1 MIDLVAFRDTP
12 IRRKLMLSFMLISGV
27 VVLLTC
33 GAFVANEL
41 LTYNDKALQGL
52 TTLGDVIALNSTASL
67 AFDNEA
73 DATEVLSALKARP
86 QIVAAALYDRN
97 GKLFASYPTSAS
109 ASSFRSS
116 PDSDGFRDE
125 NSLLIGYL
133 PVVQGDN
140 TRLGTL
146 YLASNKQAIY
156 DRLNRYAWLATA
168 VMIVSLIVA
177 YLLSTLL
184 QGHISRPV
192 LAMAETAKAIS
203 ERGDYSV
210 RATKE
215 GRDELG
221 LLTDAFNHMLEQIE
235 IQSRAIRDS
244 HERLNLALR
253 ASGVGTWNLDLG
265 ANRISFDE
273 FANPLFG
280 YPAGAYDAAFD
291 LFLQMIHRDDRPRVE
306 EELRSAPAAIG
317 GYESSFRVRWPDGSM
332 HDLSARG
339 KVVPGDDRQRTQMTG
354 VLWDVSERK
363 RAEERLV
370 RLLAELERSNKEL
383 ELFAYVASH
392 DLQEPLRMVSSYTQ
406 LLERRYSAKLDDD
419 AREFIGYAVDGA
431 TRMQRLINDL
441 LDFSRVG
448 TRAKPMEPTD
458 VAELLG
464 NVRANLSVAIEETGA
479 LVTNDF
485 MPVVT
490 ADAGQLGQ
498 LLQNL
503 IGNALKFRNG
513 GCPHV
518 HVRAVETPYHWE
530 FSVSDN
536 GIGIEKQYFDR
547 IFVIFQRLHTKG
559 DYPGTGIG
567 LALCKRIVERHGGK
581 IWVESTPKEGSTFSF
596 TLPKL
601 ASTGTR

>member
-1 MIDLVAFRDTP
+1 MAFRDTP

-33 GAFVANEL
+33 GAFVTNEL
-41 LTYNDKALQGL
+41 LTYKDRAFQGL
-52 TTLGDVIALNSTASL
+52 TTLGDIIATNSTAAL
-67 AFDNEA
+67 AFDNEG

-86 QIVAAALYDRN
+86 QIVAAALYDRS
-97 GKLFASYPTSAS
+97 GKLFASYPTSAP
-109 ASSFRSS
+109 ATFFKTS

-125 NSLLIGYL
+125 NSLLVGYL

-146 YLASNKQAIY
+146 YLASNKQAIF

-168 VMIVSLIVA
+168 VMLVSLIVA
-177 YLLSTLL
+177 YLLSALL

-192 LAMAETAKAIS
+192 LAMAETARAIS

-210 RATKE
+210 RAKKE
-215 GRDELG
+215 GQDEVG
-221 LLTDAFNHMLEQIE
+221 LLTDAFNHMLEEIE
-235 IQSRAIRDS
+235 VQSRAIHDS
-244 HERLNLALR
+244 HERLHLALK

-265 ANRISFDE
+265 ANRVSFDE
-273 FANPLFG
+273 YAIPLFG
-280 YPAGAYDAAFD
+280 HPTGSHDAAFNQ
-291 LFLQMIHRDDRPRVE
+291 FLEMVHSDDRPRVE
-306 EELRSAPAAIG
+306 EEIRSAPAAAG
-317 GYESSFRVRWPDGSM
+317 GYESSFRVLWPDGSM

-339 KVVPGDDRQRTQMTG
+339 KVVAGADREHAQMTG
-354 VLWDVSERK
+354 VIWDVTERK

-406 LLERRYSAKLDDD
+406 LLERRYSEKLDDD

-441 LDFSRVG
+441 LDFSRVS
-448 TRAKPMEPTD
+448 TRARPPERTD
-458 VAELLG
+458 VAEILG
-464 NVRANLSVAIEETGA
+464 NVRANLSVAIEEAGA
-479 LVTNDF
+479 LITNDF
-485 MPVVT
+485 MPVVM

-513 GCPHV
+513 GRPHV
-518 HVRAVETPYHWE
+518 HVRAVEAPHHWE
-530 FSVSDN
+530 FSVRDN

-581 IWVESTPKEGSTFSF
+581 IWVESTPNEGSTFSF

-601 ASTGTR
+601 ASIGTR

>member
-1 MIDLVAFRDTP
+1 MPFRNTP
-12 IRRKLMLSFMLISGV
+12 IRRKLMLILMLISGV

-33 GAFVANEL
+33 GAFVVNEL
-41 LTYNDKALQGL
+41 LTFKDKAFQSLN
-52 TTLGDVIALNSTASL
+52 TLGDVIATNSTASL

-73 DATEVLSALKARP
+73 DATEVLSTLKARP
-86 QIVAAALYDRN
+86 QIVAAALYDRQ
-97 GKLFASYPTSAS
+97 GRLFARYPAS
-109 ASSFRSS
+109 APATSFGSS
-116 PDSDGFRDE
+116 PERDGFRE
-125 NSLLIGYL
+125 EHSNLVGYL

-140 TRLGTL
+140 IRLGTL
-146 YLASNKQAIY
+146 YLASDKQAIY
-156 DRLNRYAWLATA
+156 DRFTRYAWLAAA
-168 VMIVSLIVA
+168 VMIVSLLVA
-177 YLLSTLL
+177 YLLAAVL
-184 QGHISRPV
+184 QGQISRPV
-192 LAMAETAKAIS
+192 LAMAKTAKAIS

-210 RATKE
+210 RAKKE
-215 GRDELG
+215 GRDEIG
-221 LLTDAFNHMLEQIE
+221 TLTDAFNHMLEQIE
-235 IQSRAIRDS
+235 IQDRAIRDS
-244 HERLNLALR
+244 HDRLNLALR
-253 ASGVGTWNLDLG
+253 ASGVGTWKLDL
-265 ANRISFDE
+265 AENRISVDE

-280 YPAGAYDAAFD
+280 YPAGSYDATFD
-291 LFLQMIHRDDRPRVE
+291 MFLKMIHRDDRARVE
-306 EELRSAPAAIG
+306 GEMRGSSAASG

-332 HDLSARG
+332 HDLTARG
-339 KVVPGDDRQRTQMTG
+339 KVVDGADRERTQMTG
-354 VLWDVSERK
+354 VIWDVTERK

-431 TRMQRLINDL
+431 NRMQRLINDL
-441 LDFSRVG
+441 LEFSRVS
-448 TRAKPMEPTD
+448 TRGKPLEKTD
-458 VAELLG
+458 VAEILG

-503 IGNALKFRNG
+503 VGNGIKFRNG
-513 GCPHV
+513 TRPHV
-518 HVRAVETPYHWE
+518 HVRAVEMPNHWE

-567 LALCKRIVERHGGK
+567 LALCKRIVERHGGR
-581 IWVESTPKEGSTFSF
+581 IWVESKPNEGSTFFF
-596 TLPKL
+596 TIPKL
-601 ASTGTR
+601 AYTGTT

>member
-1 MIDLVAFRDTP
+1 MAFRDTP
-12 IRRKLMLSFMLISGV
+12 IRRKLMLILMLISGV
-27 VVLLTC
+27 VVLVTC

-41 LTYNDKALQGL
+41 LTFKDKAFQSL
-52 TTLGDVIALNSTASL
+52 TTLGDVIAANSTASL

-86 QIVAAALYDRN
+86 QIIAAALYDRN
-97 GKLFASYPTSAS
+97 GKLFAKYPANAS
-109 ASSFRSS
+109 TSSFRAS
-116 PDSDGFRDE
+116 PDTDGFRDE
-125 NSLLIGYL
+125 HSYLVGYL
-133 PVVQGDN
+133 PVVQGEN

-156 DRLNRYAWLATA
+156 DRLTRYAWLTGA
-168 VMIVSLIVA
+168 VMLVSLAIA
-177 YLLSTLL
+177 YLLSAML
-184 QGHISRPV
+184 QGHVSRPV

-203 ERGDYSV
+203 QRGDYSV
-210 RATKE
+210 RARKE
-215 GRDELG
+215 GHDEVG
-221 LLTDAFNHMLEQIE
+221 LLTDAFNLMLEQIE
-235 IQSRAIRDS
+235 KQDRAIREH
-244 HERLNLALR
+244 HERLNLALK

-265 ANRISFDE
+265 ENRISLDE

-280 YPAGAYDAAFD
+280 YPAASYDAAYD
-291 LFLQMIHRDDRPRVE
+291 LFLTMIHRDDRQRVAQE
-306 EELRSAPAAIG
+306 MRDAAAAVD
-317 GYESSFRVRWPDGSM
+317 GYESSFRVRWPDGSLR
-332 HDLSARG
+332 DLSARG
-339 KVVPGDDRQRTQMTG
+339 KVIPGVDAERTRMTG
-354 VLWDVSERK
+354 VIWDVTERK

-370 RLLAELERSNKEL
+370 RLLTELERSNKEL

-431 TRMQRLINDL
+431 NRMQRLINDL
-441 LDFSRVG
+441 LEFSRVS
-448 TRAKPMEPTD
+448 TRGKPLEPTD
-458 VAELLG
+458 LAEVLG

-503 IGNALKFRNG
+503 VANGIKFRNG
-513 GCPHV
+513 TRPHV
-518 HVRAVETPYHWE
+518 HVRTVETPDHWE

-536 GIGIEKQYFDR
+536 GIGIEQQYFDR

-567 LALCKRIVERHGGK
+567 LALCKRIVERHGGR
-581 IWVESTPKEGSTFSF
+581 IWVESKPNEGSTFSF
-596 TLPKL
+596 TIPKR
-601 ASTGTR
+601 AHTGTT

>member
-1 MIDLVAFRDTP
+1 MAIL
-12 IRRKLMLSFMLISGV
+12 MLISGV

-41 LTYNDKALQGL
+41 LTFKDKAFQSLN
-52 TTLGDVIALNSTASL
+52 TLGDVIATNSTASL

-86 QIVAAALYDRN
+86 QIVAAAMYDRQ
-97 GKLFASYPTSAS
+97 GRLFARYPASAA
-109 ASSFRSS
+109 ASSFRAS
-116 PDSDGFRDE
+116 PERDGFREE
-125 NSLLIGYL
+125 NSHLVGYL
-133 PVVQGDN
+133 PVVQSDN
-140 TRLGTL
+140 IRLGTL
-146 YLASNKQAIY
+146 YLASDKQAIY
-156 DRLNRYAWLATA
+156 DRLTRYAWLAAA
-168 VMIVSLIVA
+168 VMIVSLLVA
-177 YLLSTLL
+177 YLLSAAL
-184 QGHISRPV
+184 QGQISRPV
-192 LAMAETAKAIS
+192 LAMAKTAKAIS

-210 RATKE
+210 RAKKE
-215 GRDELG
+215 GRDEIG
-221 LLTDAFNHMLEQIE
+221 TLTDAFNHMLQQIE
-235 IQSRAIRDS
+235 IQDRAIRDS
-244 HERLNLALR
+244 RDRLNLALR
-253 ASGVGTWNLDLG
+253 ASEFGTWQLDL
-265 ANRISFDE
+265 AENRISVDE

-280 YPAGAYDAAFD
+280 YPAGSYDAAFD
-291 LFLQMIHRDDRPRVE
+291 LFLELIHRDDRPRVE
-306 EELRSAPAAIG
+306 GEMRSAFAAGG

-339 KVVPGDDRQRTQMTG
+339 KVVDGADRERTQMTG
-354 VLWDVSERK
+354 VIWDVTERK

-406 LLERRYSAKLDDD
+406 LLERRYSEKLDDD

-431 TRMQRLINDL
+431 NRMQRLINDL
-441 LDFSRVG
+441 LEFSRVS
-448 TRAKPMEPTD
+448 TRGKPLEKTD
-458 VAELLG
+458 VAEILG

-503 IGNALKFRNG
+503 VGNGIKFRNG
-513 GCPHV
+513 TRPHV
-518 HVRAVETPYHWE
+518 HVRAVEMPNHWE

-567 LALCKRIVERHGGK
+567 LALCKRIVERHGGR
-581 IWVESTPKEGSTFSF
+581 IWVESKPNEGSTFSF
-596 TLPKL
+596 TIPKL
-601 ASTGTR
+601 AYTGTK